1 MERIQLNSKKGVG
14 IIEALIAAV
23 IVGIGF
29 VAVYSL
35 ANVSTNILMS
45 SIDREKGNM
54 LTTAIYEDLLTDTEN
69 LISYHNMD
77 FTSTSTG
84 SAKHLKKRDKW
95 TKMANK
101 RFGNPQSKDQRKIE
115 VIKKTIDGKDVFIV
129 TINIKSRNGV
139 AKNQFKRIINAP

>member
-77 FTSTSTG
+77 FTNSSTG
-84 SAKHLKKRDKW
+84 STKHLKKKDKW
-95 TKMANK
+95 AKMANK
-101 RFGNPQSKDQRKIE
+101 RFGNPQTKDQRKIE
-115 VIKKTIDGKDVFIV
+115 VIKKTIDGKDVFVV
-129 TINIKSRNGV
+129 TINIKSRNGI

>member
-1 MERIQLNSKKGVG
+1 MVRIQLNCNRGVG

-54 LTTAIYEDLLTDTEN
+54 LTTAIYEDLLTDTAN

-77 FTSTSTG
+77 FSSTSTG
-84 SAKHLKKRDKW
+84 TSKHLKKKDKW
-95 TKMANK
+95 AKIANK
-101 RFGNPQSKDQRKIE
+101 KFGNAQSQDQRKIN
-115 VIKKTIDGKDVFIV
+115 VVKKTIDGKDVFVV
-129 TINIKSRNGV
+129 TINIKSRNGA

>member
-1 MERIQLNSKKGVG
+1 MARIQLNSNKGVG

-54 LTTAIYEDLLTDTEN
+54 LTTAIYEDLLTDTAN

-77 FTSTSTG
+77 FSSTSTG
-84 SAKHLKKRDKW
+84 TSKHLKKKDKW
-95 TKMANK
+95 AKIANK
-101 RFGNPQSKDQRKIE
+101 KFGNAQSQDQRKIN
-115 VIKKTIDGKDVFIV
+115 VVKKTIDGKDVFVV
-129 TINIKSRNGV
+129 TINIKSRNGA

>member
-54 LTTAIYEDLLTDTEN
+54 LTTAIYEDFLL
-69 LISYHNMD
+69 I
-77 FTSTSTG
+77 
-84 SAKHLKKRDKW
+84 
-95 TKMANK
+95 
-101 RFGNPQSKDQRKIE
+101 Q
-115 VIKKTIDGKDVFIV
+115 KT
-129 TINIKSRNGV
+129 
-139 AKNQFKRIINAP
+139 

>member
-1 MERIQLNSKKGVG
+1 MDRIQLKSDNGVG

-23 IVGIGF
+23 IIGIGF

-54 LTTAIYEDLLTDTEN
+54 LTTTIYEDLLTDKEN

-77 FTSTSTG
+77 FMNTSTG
-84 SAKHLKKRDKW
+84 TSKHLKKKDKW
-95 TKMANK
+95 AKLANK
-101 RFGNPQSKDQRKIE
+101 KFGNSQSKDERKIE
-115 VIKKTIDGKDVFIV
+115 VIKKTIDGKDVFIITV
-129 TINIKSRNGV
+129 NIKSRNGL